1 MVWGGF
7 WAGEQGLMSNGSAAA
22 AHKPPSL
29 LHLSISTAVS
39 NIQRFSNLSCIPDNI
54 VEDLFL
60 VSLRV
65 FVTCPNPSLRALSMD
80 GSPLRAEKSFCKKQ
94 GPNAG
99 STYSCREKI
108 LCFWGKKEKD
118 TYVEKALT
126 VNLGLLHKIF
136 GSGKKDTHVEKRD
149 TDVDKALMGNLGLSH
164 AENIGCRQVDRACA
178 AHVPGHR

>member
-7 WAGEQGLMSNGSAAA
+7 WAGEQGIMSNGSAAA

-39 NIQRFSNLSCIPDNI
+39 NIQRLSNLSGIPDNI

-80 GSPLRAEKSFCKKQ
+80 GSPLRAEKSYCKKQ

-99 STYSCREKI
+99 STYSCREKN
-108 LCFWGKKEKD
+108 LCLK
-118 TYVEKALT
+118 
-126 VNLGLLHKIF
+126 
-136 GSGKKDTHVEKRD
+136 
-149 TDVDKALMGNLGLSH
+149 
-164 AENIGCRQVDRACA
+164 
-178 AHVPGHR
+178 P

>member
-1 MVWGGF
+1 MGRESKKERERKREGELREIFCCGLGMVWGGF

-39 NIQRFSNLSCIPDNI
+39 NIQRLSNLSCIPDNI

-65 FVTCPNPSLRALSMD
+65 FVACPNPSLRALSMN

-99 STYSCREKI
+99 STYSCREKN

-118 TYVEKALT
+118 TYEEKTLMG
-126 VNLGLLHKIF
+126 NLGLLHK
-136 GSGKKDTHVEKRD
+136 SLVLEKKIP
-149 TDVDKALMGNLGLSH
+149 M
-164 AENIGCRQVDRACA
+164 
-178 AHVPGHR
+178 

>member
-1 MVWGGF
+1 MENNNICERREREREREIFCCELGMVWGGF

-39 NIQRFSNLSCIPDNI
+39 NIQRLSNLSCIPDNI
-54 VEDLFL
+54 VEELFV

-65 FVTCPNPSLRALSMD
+65 FITCPNPSLRALSMD

-99 STYSCREKI
+99 RRI
-108 LCFWGKKEKD
+108 LAGKKYFVSGEEK
-118 TYVEKALT
+118 KR
-126 VNLGLLHKIF
+126 IPMW
-136 GSGKKDTHVEKRD
+136 KK
-149 TDVDKALMGNLGLSH
+149 
-164 AENIGCRQVDRACA
+164 
-178 AHVPGHR
+178 P

>member
-1 MVWGGF
+1 MENNNNCEERERERELREIFCCGLGMVWGGL

-39 NIQRFSNLSCIPDNI
+39 NIQRLSNLSCIPDNI

-80 GSPLRAEKSFCKKQ
+80 GSPLRAEKSFC
-94 GPNAG
+94 
-99 STYSCREKI
+99 
-108 LCFWGKKEKD
+108 
-118 TYVEKALT
+118 
-126 VNLGLLHKIF
+126 
-136 GSGKKDTHVEKRD
+136 
-149 TDVDKALMGNLGLSH
+149 
-164 AENIGCRQVDRACA
+164 
-178 AHVPGHR
+178 